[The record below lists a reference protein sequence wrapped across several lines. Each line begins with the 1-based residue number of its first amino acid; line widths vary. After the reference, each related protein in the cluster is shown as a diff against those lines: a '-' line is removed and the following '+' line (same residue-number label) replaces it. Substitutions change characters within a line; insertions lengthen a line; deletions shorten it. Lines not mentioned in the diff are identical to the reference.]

1 MNNRTLHIVLSSML
15 CMAFGACTDDAPMD
29 VPISD
34 QQIQFAANTA
44 SSRNFLD
51 EGSLATIGSRITLYG
66 FHDDESMD
74 LDGKALTYTNV
85 GGENSWKVMNNGTT
99 PQKYYWAE
107 SGVYKFYSWLAYDAA
122 GKLTIPDGWNYQDR
136 KLTIPS
142 TIVDKNYNQFDFI
155 YSDVHVRNLD
165 ELTSDLEKYA
175 TVPLEMKH
183 LFSSISIG
191 AINTTEEDVTINRVA
206 LEGIHEYGSAELDY
220 SGNSVRVTYEET
232 STNRAQGIPFVE
244 LMKIPITE
252 TDSAYYSYLL
262 PKVNGKVG
270 NAFEGTTTKK
280 FYMIW
285 PQDSTVISPTNLVEG
300 ETYKSTDSLL
310 VVEYETGGVQYTKR
324 AKFPS
329 MVWEA
334 GKKYHFDIQ
343 FADKI
348 VGLTATVK
356 PWNYTSA
363 EVDFK
368 DGVEVNKKLAWND
381 TISIVDATKKT
392 VTVKQGQ
399 PIKAT
404 FQIGAPKGG
413 QWRVSLEGDVQ
424 AFVITDDVSPTE
436 DGMGPI
442 DGTLHS
448 IRIVPKISNPDRDYV
463 VKLKFVVLT
472 ADGRI
477 FAADDMVQDTDG
489 NPETD
494 DSYQLILPSVK

>member
-155 YSDVHVRNLD
+155 YSDVHVRNLNV
-165 ELTSDLEKYA
+165 LTSDLEKYA

-191 AINTTEEDVTINRVA
+191 AINTTEEDVIIKKVA
-206 LEGIHEYGSAELDY
+206 LEGIHEFGSAELDY
-220 SGNSVRVTYEET
+220 SGNSVNVTYRQT
-232 STNRAQGIPFVE
+232 STQRTNDEPFIE
-244 LMKIPITE
+244 SIKIPIAE
-252 TDSAYYSYLL
+252 NDSAYYSYLL
-262 PKVNGKVG
+262 PKVNGVIG
-270 NAFEGTTTKK
+270 NAFEGATAKK
-280 FYMIW
+280 YYMIW
-285 PQDSTVISPTNLVEG
+285 PQDSTVVSPKTD
-300 ETYKSTDSLL
+300 TAKDSLL
-310 VVEYETGGVQYTKR
+310 VVEYETGGVQYKKR
-324 AKFPS
+324 AKFPA

-348 VGLTATVK
+348 VELRATVN

-363 EVDFK
+363 EVDFSQ
-368 DGVEVNKKLAWND
+368 GVQVTQKVEWND
-381 TISIVDATKKT
+381 TVSIVDDTKKT

-399 PIKAT
+399 PIVAS
-404 FQIGAPKGG
+404 FQFGAPQGG

-424 AFVITDDVSPTE
+424 AFVITDDVAPIE
-436 DGMGPI
+436 DAMGPI
-442 DGTLHS
+442 DGNVHT

-463 VKLKFVVLT
+463 VRLRFVVLT
-472 ADGRI
+472 ADGRVL
-477 FAADDMVQDTDG
+477 AADDMMQDSTPQ
-489 NPETD
+489 NI
-494 DSYQLILPSVK
+494 YQLILPSVK